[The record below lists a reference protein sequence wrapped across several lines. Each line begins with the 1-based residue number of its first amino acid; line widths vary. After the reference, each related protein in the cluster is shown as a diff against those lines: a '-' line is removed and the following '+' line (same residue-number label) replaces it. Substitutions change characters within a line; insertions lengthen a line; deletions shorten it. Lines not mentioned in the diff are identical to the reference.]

1 MEKQIGEFLMSPEE
15 FKALEE
21 NYKYRVANGTFK
33 DPTAPKKA
41 PPKQKG
47 KGGMLT
53 SFISEGGGF
62 AGAAKGA
69 AMGSFA
75 GPGGILLGALLGGA
89 AGGFAGRLAE
99 NKIRDDEFRVGD
111 ALKEGAISGVM
122 GAGPGRLLKGANA
135 IRTGTNLTE
144 ALTVGQKAAQGGTG
158 LLGKVRG
165 NLEDKA
171 SSSFLKLTPSQS
183 QKLLDDG
190 IDPTDLA
197 KRAATFGRSPDEI
210 IGATGKGG
218 RLQSAIK
225 EQEDVIS
232 GVTSKASNVRLSADD
247 LVKNL
252 EAERVKLSSEL
263 GGADKARKLGEIIE
277 QVKVKYPN
285 GATPEEARSILRSGN
300 QRFGKSALEDSND
313 AIATAAQ
320 KAETNWARNGLKS
333 NFPDIEKALDEEQA
347 LIQTRELLSR
357 ARGVNKTGGFKLGR
371 AEVTRPGSY
380 LDPLLNSNAISSRV
394 LKNGAKKD
402 GVQAAQGSLKNPYK
416 AGAIASRV
424 GTGTPLVNALTGNT
438 APAVAEDTELQALQ
452 AELAGQGQIDP
463 TTGMP
468 LDQALMQEPQADPND
483 PFNPANL
490 QANIQ
495 QMMANGAT
503 QKDLASYL
511 DMVQQMQ
518 DINAAANPQGKAPS
532 AAALKQSET
541 ANAGFRSLAEIEQ
554 IIQGGGVPK
563 GTVVAG
569 RGMLGGL
576 GQNVLGTASYDAAAD
591 NVADTMV
598 RLRTGAAAT
607 KEELALYRRMLPQA
621 FDSPDVQRQKMNAV
635 RTYLQNLSSTP
646 AAGIDQADLLTALGA

>member
-1 MEKQIGEFLMSPEE
+1 MSPELL
-15 FKALEE
+15 AQLDA
-21 NYKYRVANGTFK
+21 NYKASQK
-33 DPTAPKKA
+33 PQPKK
-41 PPKQKG
+41 KQQG

-53 SFISEGGGF
+53 SFISEGGGA
-62 AGAAKGA
+62 AGALGGA
-69 AMGSFA
+69 AA
-75 GPGGILLGALLGGA
+75 GTAILPGVGTLLGALI
-89 AGGFAGRLAE
+89 GGFAGGTGGRLAE
-99 NKIRDDEFRVGD
+99 NKIRDNEFRVGD

-135 IRTGTNLTE
+135 IRTGGNLTE

-158 LLGKVRG
+158 LLGK
-165 NLEDKA
+165 LQTSAADKSAQGFGVKVGA
-171 SSSFLKLTPSQS
+171 SAGKGKVVTPADADELTNFITNRSQQYGGIRAGKPIDQARDAQGVYNNVLGKIDGTLDNINRPLGIEELAS
-183 QKLLDDG
+183 IGTAATTKVADNGAITGVPAILNKFNQKLNGAKDLKGLEALRREYDDIAFTESG
-190 IDPTDLA
+190 AGKTAAAAQAKAIREAIDDFITPLSPDYKAVKGDYSLA
-197 KRAATFGRSPDEI
+197 KRA
-210 IGATGKGG
+210 
-218 RLQSAIK
+218 LQ
-225 EQEDVIS
+225 DV
-232 GVTSKASNVRLSADD
+232 SKANKDPMGIPIPVPSTGLRTISV
-247 LVKNL
+247 
-252 EAERVKLSSEL
+252 
-263 GGADKARKLGEIIE
+263 GG
-277 QVKVKYPN
+277 Q
-285 GATPEEARSILRSGN
+285 
-300 QRFGKSALEDSND
+300 
-313 AIATAAQ
+313 
-320 KAETNWARNGLKS
+320 
-333 NFPDIEKALDEEQA
+333 
-347 LIQTRELLSR
+347 
-357 ARGVNKTGGFKLGR
+357 GVQGFK
-371 AEVTRPGSY
+371 
-380 LDPLLNSNAISSRV
+380 NKINAKLAGNTIQPTT
-394 LKNGAKKD
+394 GA
-402 GVQAAQGSLKNPYK
+402 AKNPYK
-416 AGAIASRV
+416 TGAVASRV
-424 GTGTPLVNALTGNT
+424 GVGTPLVNALAGNT
-438 APAVAEDTELQALQ
+438 APAVAEDTDLQALE
-452 AELAGQGQIDP
+452 AELAGQGQVDP

-468 LDQALMQEPQADPND
+468 LDQALMQEPQADQND
-483 PFNPANL
+483 PFNPANI
-490 QANIQ
+490 QANVQ

-646 AAGIDQADLLTALGA
+646 AAGIDQADLLTALGG